1 MMQRQP
7 AVFVSVAL
15 ALALVVTSCS
25 ATRPAA
31 GRAAPSTPAIA
42 LEDRAAIT
50 DLIHRY
56 SYTWDGRD
64 AAGWVGLFT
73 DDAVIQASFV
83 GKQAWSYGSNTERRT
98 FIDGFYEAM
107 AKQGLVTT
115 RHVQAGTV
123 LTPQSDGS
131 VTGET
136 MFVVAFQFRGEKV
149 PRFTNTGVYRD
160 RLVRTPAGWKF
171 ARRDIDVDQ
180 EG

>member
-1 MMQRQP
+1 MQRHP
-7 AVFVSVAL
+7 AVLLSVVL
-15 ALALVVTSCS
+15 ALALLTPGCS
-25 ATRPAA
+25 ATRSAA
-31 GRAAPSTPAIA
+31 GPAAPSTPGIE

-50 DLIHRY
+50 DLILRY

-73 DDAVIQASFV
+73 DDAVIRASFV

-115 RHVQAGTV
+115 RHVQAGTL
-123 LTPQSDGS
+123 LTAEKDGS
-131 VTGET
+131 VRGET
-136 MFVVAFQFRGEKV
+136 MFVVAFQFRGEKT

-160 RLVRTPAGWKF
+160 RFVRTPTGWKF
-171 ARRDIDVDQ
+171 ALRDIDVDQ

>member
-1 MMQRQP
+1 MIDRQP
-7 AVFVSVAL
+7 VLPSVTL
-15 ALALVVTSCS
+15 ACAFLLTSCS
-25 ATRPAA
+25 ATRPAS
-31 GRAAPSTPAIA
+31 GRAASSAPGVT

-64 AAGWVGLFT
+64 AASWVGLFT
-73 DDAVIQASFV
+73 EDAVIQASFV

-115 RHVQAGTV
+115 RHVQTNTV
-123 LTPQSDGS
+123 LTPESDGS
-131 VTGET
+131 VRGET
-136 MFVVAFQFRGEKV
+136 MFIVAFQFRGEKI

-160 RLVRTPAGWKF
+160 RFVRTAAGWKF

>member
-1 MMQRQP
+1 MQRHP
-7 AVFVSVAL
+7 VVLLSVAL
-15 ALALVVTSCS
+15 ALALVAPGCS
-25 ATRPAA
+25 ATRQAA
-31 GRAAPSTPAIA
+31 GRAAPAASGVA

-83 GKQAWSYGSNTERRT
+83 GKQAWSYGSSTERRT

-115 RHVQAGTV
+115 RHVQAGTL
-123 LTPQSDGS
+123 LTPESDGS
-131 VTGET
+131 VRGET
-136 MFVVAFQFRGEKV
+136 MFVVAFQFRGEKT

-160 RLVRTPAGWKF
+160 RFVRTPAGWKF

>member
-1 MMQRQP
+1 MQRHP
-7 AVFVSVAL
+7 VVLLSVAL
-15 ALALVVTSCS
+15 ALVAPSCS
-25 ATRPAA
+25 ATRQAA
-31 GRAAPSTPAIA
+31 GRGAPVAPGVA

-64 AAGWVGLFT
+64 VAGWVGLFT
-73 DDAVIQASFV
+73 DDAVIQAAFV

-115 RHVQAGTV
+115 RHVQAGTL
-123 LTPQSDGS
+123 LTPESDGS
-131 VTGET
+131 VRGET
-136 MFVVAFQFRGEKV
+136 MFVVAFQFRGEKT

-160 RLVRTPAGWKF
+160 RFVRTPTGWKF

>member
-1 MMQRQP
+1 MQRHS
-7 AVFVSVAL
+7 AVLVAAAL
-15 ALALVVTSCS
+15 ALALVSTSCS
-25 ATRPAA
+25 ATRSLP
-31 GRAAPSTPAIA
+31 GRAAPPAPGVA
-42 LEDRAAIT
+42 LEDRAAIG

-73 DDAVIQASFV
+73 EDAVIRAAFV

-115 RHVQAGTV
+115 RHVQAGTL
-123 LTPQSDGS
+123 LTPESDGS
-131 VTGET
+131 VRGET
-136 MFVVAFQFRGEKV
+136 MFVVAFQFRGEKT

-160 RLVRTPAGWKF
+160 RFVRTPAGWKF

>member
-1 MMQRQP
+1 MQRHP
-7 AVFVSVAL
+7 VVLSV
-15 ALALVVTSCS
+15 LALVLALSSTGCT
-25 ATRPAA
+25 ATRSPAT
-31 GRAAPSTPAIA
+31 RAAAPATGIA

-73 DDAVIQASFV
+73 EDAVIQAAFV
-83 GKQAWSYGSNTERRT
+83 GKPAWSYASNAERRT

-107 AKQGLVTT
+107 AKQGLITT

-123 LTPQSDGS
+123 LTPESDGS
-131 VTGET
+131 VRGET
-136 MFVVAFQFRGEKV
+136 MFIVAFQFRGEKI

-160 RLVRTPAGWKF
+160 RFVRTPAGWKF